1 MKKLYLYIVS
11 SFIGTFFFTFFIVL
25 FILDMQFL
33 WLYVDD
39 LVGKGLELN
48 ILAELFFHM
57 SITFI
62 PMALPLALLLASLMC
77 FGNFGEHYELVA
89 MKASGISM
97 WQVMRPLV
105 IFSILLSGFA
115 FFVSNSLLPVANLKG
130 QTLLFDV
137 RRQKLAFNI
146 KEGVFYRDLDNY
158 VIYVE
163 RKGANGSSI
172 YGVKIYDHTDRMG
185 NTKIISA
192 DSGMMTLSPNQRNII
207 FTLYN
212 GYNYT
217 DVTSD
222 ENYKQNR
229 PFERMSFKQEQ
240 LKFSLKDFDMTRS
253 SEDMY
258 KSSQQMMNLRQLN
271 TSIDSLEH
279 RYGNKKQA
287 FTRGFS
293 QRWSNYISIDGDIM
307 TAELPQKKIA
317 VADTIVVADTLA
329 VDDALAVSAID
340 TSAVALADTIIV
352 ADSISVIDSSLI
364 LHWPLLAQYTIDS
377 VATTINNIAAGSAR
391 NAKENASF
399 NKIDQKS
406 QKENIMK
413 HKKER
418 HKKFTLSI
426 ACLIFFF
433 IGAPLGS
440 IIRKG
445 GLGMPV
451 VVSVLFFVVYHVIST
466 IGERM
471 AVFGGLN
478 MFFGVWISSLVLL
491 PVGIFLT
498 FKATTDAALFD
509 ADSWKKF
516 FQKLFKRHKTPE
528 RVPEPIKGVEGSNP
542 KPSAS

>member
-1 MKKLYLYIVS
+1 MKKLYRYIVS
-11 SFIGTFFFTFFIVL
+11 SFLGTFLFTFFIVL

-39 LVGKGLELN
+39 LVGKGLELK

-97 WQVMRPLV
+97 WKVMRPLV
-105 IFSILLSGFA
+105 IFSVLLSGFA
-115 FFVSNSLLPVANLKG
+115 FFVSNSLIPVANLKG

-146 KEGVFYRDLDNY
+146 KEGVFYRDIDNY

-163 RKGANGSSI
+163 RKGADGSSI

-185 NTKIISA
+185 NTKIMSA

-207 FTLYN
+207 FTLYD

-217 DVTSD
+217 DVTSGD
-222 ENYKQNR
+222 NYKEKR

-258 KSSQQMMNLRQLN
+258 KSSQQMMNIRQLN
-271 TSIDSLEH
+271 TALDSLER
-279 RYGNKKQA
+279 RYENKQEA
-287 FTRGFS
+287 FSQGFS
-293 QRWSNYISIDGDIM
+293 RRWSNYASIHDERLS
-307 TAELPQKKIA
+307 TAEQSPTCDTVTDTITTLQWPLIAHYEDSLGIAIANMA
-317 VADTIVVADTLA
+317 VAT
-329 VDDALAVSAID
+329 
-340 TSAVALADTIIV
+340 
-352 ADSISVIDSSLI
+352 
-364 LHWPLLAQYTIDS
+364 
-377 VATTINNIAAGSAR
+377 AR

-399 NKIDQKS
+399 NKLDLQT
-406 QKENIMK
+406 QNENIMK

-418 HKKFTLSI
+418 HKKFTLSF

-478 MFFGVWISSLVLL
+478 MFLGVWISSLVLL
-491 PVGIFLT
+491 PIGLFLT

-509 ADSWKKF
+509 GDSWKKF
-516 FQKLFKRHKTPE
+516 FQRLFSRKHE
-528 RVPEPIKGVEGSNP
+528 IAIEPNDSNNP
-542 KPSAS
+542 QST